1 MLVDTQ
7 TPSCRVKILDSHV
20 PPSYG
25 APGEIIFLS
34 KSNQCMIYSAKGE
47 WVHLGVDTW
56 HYDIVIYT
64 PQAPLDGVLFK
75 MYAGKR
81 FKLPK
86 NLEGSFINVN
96 QLKILLKV
104 NNHLVG
110 TITDSG
116 VESDEFFVE
125 YGDELSLIVDFDPT
139 SQIQQIPITM
149 TIVTERY

>member
-1 MLVDTQ
+1 M
-7 TPSCRVKILDSHV
+7 DSHV
-20 PPSYG
+20 PPAYG
-25 APGEIIFLS
+25 IPGELIFLT
-34 KSNQCMIYSAKGE
+34 KSNQCMFYSAKGE
-47 WVHLGVDTW
+47 WIHLGVDTW

-75 MYAGKR
+75 MYAGKK

-86 NLEGSFINVN
+86 NLQGSFINVN

-110 TITDSG
+110 TITG
-116 VESDEFFVE
+116 SDAENEEFFVE
-125 YGDELSLIVDFDPT
+125 HGDELSLIVDFDPA
-139 SQIQQIPITM
+139 SQRQQIPITM